1 MFVLPKFTLF
11 KVIKKKIIDKICRCI
26 LCQFALLVNPW
37 TVFLTT
43 HTTPIQKLP
52 LGSRVSLKL
61 ISMLIFQTLLK
72 YNMQKRRLNSS
83 VNNKS
88 SLHPYL
94 EIKTLLLSLL
104 LLSVT
109 NTNPLDF
116 SWQVAMIPNSAKYGP
131 LRRPT
136 ATASS
141 QHQGQISTAGRVD
154 QLWTK
159 EEMREGCSSGFISW
173 SRH

>member
-1 MFVLPKFTLF
+1 MHSLAICTFCQSMDRLYSNPYNSYTEA
-11 KVIKKKIIDKICRCI
+11 VIRVK
-26 LCQFALLVNPW
+26 
-37 TVFLTT
+37 
-43 HTTPIQKLP
+43 
-52 LGSRVSLKL
+52 GSLEL
-61 ISMLIFQTLLK
+61 ISMQIFQTLLK

-94 EIKTLLLSLL
+94 EVETLLLSLL
-104 LLSVT
+104 LLRVT
-109 NTNPLDF
+109 DTNPFDF

-141 QHQGQISTAGRVD
+141 QPQCQICTAGRVD

-159 EEMREGCSSGFISW
+159 EDWWGSLAVLSARPFHPEVGNRQNMWGDKESLYRWG
-173 SRH
+173 